1 MTADLRPIIADL
13 AERADDFLACVTD
26 RKLAR
31 AGVEEE
37 ITLDYPTLNPSA
49 RTTIVSGVMA
59 VLEADDFFGLEFVG
73 DAFCDTDST
82 DED

>member
-1 MTADLRPIIADL
+1 MTVDLRPIIADL
-13 AERADDFLACVTD
+13 AERADDFLAGVGD

-31 AGVEEE
+31 AAVDEE

-49 RTTIVSGVMA
+49 RTAIVHSVMA
-59 VLEADDFFGLEFVG
+59 ALEAEDFFGIEFVG

-82 DED
+82 DDD